1 MNKAMIY
8 RIVLVASL
16 LLASIAAPAAE
27 IQGVKF
33 EDSIRLADTR
43 LELNGVGLRGVVF
56 IKGYVAGLYV
66 PQKSADAEALIQQKG
81 PKRMLLHMLRR
92 AEAHDFIDAFDH
104 GLRKNL
110 KEDQLLFMAP
120 RMEQLSRT
128 MTEVGTV
135 NKGDVVAL
143 DLGAD
148 GSTRIAINGAVRG
161 SAIAG
166 PDFYSAI
173 LRIFI
178 GERPV
183 DQGLKKGLLGPSA

>member
-66 PQKSADAEALIQQKG
+66 PQKTADAEALIQQKG
-81 PKRMLLHMLRR
+81 PKSMLLHMLRR

-143 DLGAD
+143 DLGAG

-161 SAIAG
+161 SAIFG